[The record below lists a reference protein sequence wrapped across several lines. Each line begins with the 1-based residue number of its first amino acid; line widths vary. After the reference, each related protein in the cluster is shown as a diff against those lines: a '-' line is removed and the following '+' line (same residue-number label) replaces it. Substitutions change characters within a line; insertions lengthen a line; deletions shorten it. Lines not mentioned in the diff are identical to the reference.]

1 MRNSNSCLIT
11 FLEKYRSSYRKC
23 KSSHRRCSVKN
34 FSQTSQENTFFQEK
48 SFKKRLQHKSF
59 SVKFGKLLRT
69 PILTNICKCLLPKM
83 SLWNW
88 EKLKFI
94 HKKLFWK
101 KKTGF
106 LNINIRKKFM
116 ILISWSVP
124 HEDFFDG
131 VRNNSNY

>member
-23 KSSHRRCSVKN
+23 KSSHRWCSVKN

-59 SVKFGKLLRT
+59 SAKFGKLLRT
-69 PILTNICKCLLPKM
+69 PILTNICKRLLPKM

-101 KKTGF
+101 KKQVFWTSISETSSWF
-106 LNINIRKKFM
+106 LFHDWFPMK
-116 ILISWSVP
+116 ISMVWW
-124 HEDFFDG
+124 ETNF
-131 VRNNSNY
+131 NS